1 MAELP
6 AKRKRNEVNYDE
18 RNNVEDGS
26 DDGTEEELHDEESA
40 AAGGK
45 VEEEEKVKKPV
56 KKKKKK
62 NSVKWNANHL
72 KNTLD
77 QNKLDEEAFDA
88 TNSDELMILTS
99 SRAKNQCKV
108 FIKKEFKENLWK
120 FYDWKNTKL
129 PRLDQNGKL
138 YIGNQNDGTFNQHVA
153 KYILSLVEVD
163 DETKAATFEEFKK
176 VAVGEHDTSNKADYR
191 PNVYYLFVHDKTN
204 YFFKSS
210 KKSDR
215 PSVYPG
221 VSWFTRTKK
230 WRVQVTPPGKK
241 NKYFGL
247 YVDEKKARDRALEVY
262 DELYNGDDQIL
273 LRCYV
278 KIYNSSGDIEPTFH
292 VAKKMSD
299 LFKIIR
305 KNIEW

>member
-6 AKRKRNEVNYDE
+6 AKRKRNKVNYDE

-26 DDGTEEELHDEESA
+26 YDGTEEELHDEESA

-45 VEEEEKVKKPV
+45 VEEEKKMEPV
-56 KKKKKK
+56 KKKKKTYNK
-62 NSVKWNANHL
+62 KSAANHL

-88 TNSDELMILTS
+88 TNSDELIIPTR

-120 FYDWKNTKL
+120 HYDWKNTKV
-129 PRLDQNGKL
+129 PWLDKTGVL
-138 YIGNQNDGTFNQHVA
+138 YIGARKDGTFNQHVSR
-153 KYILSLVEVD
+153 YFLSLVQVD
-163 DETKAATFEEFKK
+163 DENLAATFEDFKV

-191 PNVYYLFVHDKTN
+191 PNVYYLLVNDKTN
-204 YFFKSS
+204 GFFRSS

-221 VSWFTRTKK
+221 VSWDPPYEK
-230 WRVQVTPPGKK
+230 WKVRVSPPGEKPK
-241 NKYFGL
+241 FFGR

-262 DELYNGDDQIL
+262 DQLYNGDDQIL
-273 LRCYV
+273 RRCYV
-278 KIYNSSGDIEPTFH
+278 TIYNSSGDIEPTFH

-305 KNIEW
+305 KNFEW